1 MFLNQEIRVKKT
13 ILSTLAACLASLA
26 LNACGTDGASEAP
39 TSANTS
45 DTLTQQGYSVP
56 AQWERHDAVWLG
68 WWVSPYGGTEFPTE
82 NLSIEL
88 VQALSPHVPIDLIVQ
103 DAAEEVHVHDV
114 LSRAG
119 VNTRRVRFH
128 QIPHNDFWLR
138 DTGGVFTR
146 TPSGEVSVLDWGY
159 DFWSYAN
166 YTDDFAQHD
175 ERIDRDIAAAV
186 QVPAFRCS
194 MIHEG
199 GNADVDGNGTAIVT
213 ESVAR
218 RRNPFMNLAEMTR
231 ELRRCYGLRQVI
243 WIPDGLVEDQAIMR
257 GVLPGGVYNPGGTD
271 GHIDEFI
278 RFAPNNT
285 VLLAE
290 IRAEDINRI
299 DSGERQRALINR
311 DRLEAAYRIMRAA
324 RDANGR
330 PYRIVRMPVA
340 EPDYYNLNPGDPF
353 YDLYTSLSPL
363 EDGTVIN
370 EGDRLRIVSTTSYLN
385 FFVSNGVVVVP
396 TYAFSIPGAL
406 SERKD
411 REAIATLR
419 AAFPGRRIVPL
430 QWVLG
435 ANRGAGG
442 PHCMTQQQPASTNAV
457 SAP

>member
-1 MFLNQEIRVKKT
+1 MKKS
-13 ILSTLAACLASLA
+13 ILSTLAACIASLA
-26 LNACGTDGASEAP
+26 LHGCGTEAAPESSP
-39 TSANTS
+39 TANTT
-45 DTLTQQGYSVP
+45 DTLTQQGFSVP
-56 AQWERHDAVWLG
+56 AQWEQHDAVWLG
-68 WWVSPYGGTEFPTE
+68 WWVSPYGGTQFPTE

-88 VQALSPHVPIDLIVQ
+88 VQALSPRVPINLLVQ
-103 DAAEEVHVHDV
+103 DAEEEARVQGILTNAGVT
-114 LSRAG
+114 LSR
-119 VNTRRVRFH
+119 VHFH
-128 QIPHNDFWLR
+128 HIAHNDFWLR

-146 TPSGEVSVLDWGY
+146 NPAGEVSVIDWGY

-199 GNADVDGNGTAIVT
+199 GNTDVDGHGTAIVT
-213 ESVAR
+213 EAVAR
-218 RRNPFMNLAEMTR
+218 RRNPFMNLSEMER
-231 ELRRCYGLRQVI
+231 ELKRCYGVRQVI

-299 DSGERQRALINR
+299 DAGERQRALINR
-311 DRLEAAYRIMRAA
+311 NRLETANRIMRAA
-324 RDANGR
+324 RDTDGR

-340 EPDYYNLNPGDPF
+340 EPDYYDLSPGDPF

-385 FFVSNGVVVVP
+385 FFVSNGVVVAP
-396 TYAFSIPGAL
+396 SYAFSIPGAL

-411 REAIATLR
+411 REALATLR
-419 AAFPGRRIVPL
+419 AVFPGRRIVPL

-457 SAP
+457 AAP